1 MKGFLKTT
9 YLNSAPGEANKIS
22 PIFQFFQEQM
32 LEHFVTKG
40 FIFKASPDL
49 VQNLYFL
56 KFRFRLK
63 KNDPFYFQRNVCSA
77 CLGEVFEPPLKWK
90 LY

>member
-32 LEHFVTKG
+32 LEHFVTQRLHFQG
-40 FIFKASPDL
+40 FS
-49 VQNLYFL
+49 
-56 KFRFRLK
+56 
-63 KNDPFYFQRNVCSA
+63 
-77 CLGEVFEPPLKWK
+77 
-90 LY
+90 

>member
-32 LEHFVTKG
+32 FEHFVTKG

-63 KNDPFYFQRNVCSA
+63 KTIRFISNEMCV
-77 CLGEVFEPPLKWK
+77 PPAWERFLSPH
-90 LY
+90 